1 MREFG
6 VINTNYWNWIVKHK
20 VSDKSTI
27 LGAFLLTY
35 EHCNS
40 LGCFRCP
47 PAYVAE
53 DLQYPIDTVLK
64 GYAELYQK
72 GFLCYCEQSKVVF
85 LPKYLKWNPIMN
97 GNHGKGTLKIAKALP
112 VYFTFYD
119 KLIESLD
126 KYSGNKMPSKD
137 LAACIACL
145 KQRGLD
151 TVSKRYRNKDIDT
164 DIDIDKDILL
174 QFPLKD
180 KTCFEITSEYHD
192 QLKEFFPSL
201 NIDPELKKMAAWLD
215 SNPAKR
221 KTQKG
226 IKKFIT
232 SWLSKAADKIID
244 NNTTGHK
251 DSNQL
256 EIININNGN
265 T

>member
-20 VSDKSTI
+20 LSDKATI

-53 DLQYPIDTVLK
+53 DLQYPIETVLK
-64 GYAELYQK
+64 GYQELFEK

-97 GNHGKGTLKIAKALP
+97 ANHGKGTLKIAKALP

-119 KLIESLD
+119 KLVESLE
-126 KYSGNKMPSKD
+126 KYSGEKMPVKN
-137 LAACIACL
+137 LKACISCL
-145 KQRGLD
+145 KQRGSD
-151 TVSKRYRNKDIDT
+151 TVSKRYRNKDKDT
-164 DIDIDKDILL
+164 DKDTDKDNILL

-180 KTCFEITSEYHD
+180 KTLYPITEEYHQ
-192 QLKEFFPSL
+192 QLKEFFPSVDIKIQL
-201 NIDPELKKMAAWLD
+201 NKMNAWLD
-215 SNPAKR
+215 SNPSKR
-221 KTQKG
+221 KTKKG

-232 SWLSKAADKIID
+232 TWLSKEYDKTKAGD
-244 NNTTGHK
+244 KSGHV
-251 DSNQL
+251 DSGKYD
-256 EIININNGN
+256 IINIDEG
-265 T
+265 